1 MLSSTSLCYTVVWCL
16 VFTGLSSYPSVV
28 VYSFVVKSSG
38 GDIIRGATRQQQQQ
52 QQQRIMV
59 FPSTGVV
66 VRTIGRRSKRLM
78 SVRTNGMPIS
88 STSKKNN
95 ANSDIVSDEVTSMI
109 TTTSVIP
116 VTPSPKKNISTGKK
130 RKTTSSTK
138 APASKRTLQ
147 LTDITPTT
155 ISSSIVDPIPNINN
169 NTTVVENNDL
179 VLTTDMVAAI
189 NPTQEFI
196 DLNVPPEELRPS
208 NTLTTG
214 QCFHWKVVYPTTIK
228 NASMPISAWGTHDA
242 TEWVG
247 TLRLRLFDSTE
258 SIIVVIR
265 ETPTT
270 TLYRPLTTIPTSNDD
285 KNNND
290 EEELRRALLDYFQLE
305 TSLPELY
312 EEWSLNCPR
321 LAVIAKCIPGVRII
335 KQDPWECLISFICSS
350 NNNIPRIHKMLANI
364 RREYG
369 RPLLTISTIDI
380 DDDNETDQATTTQQQ
395 YYQFYSFPSL
405 EELFSQA
412 NEKDL
417 RSKCGMGYRADYI
430 METMKILLQRNG
442 DDDDDNQSNQRGE
455 IYLRDVLSNIK
466 DPTELQTKLCEFKG
480 VGRKVADCVALFSLR
495 GDECIPVD
503 THVWNIAIRD
513 YDTDGILKTNVK
525 SLTPTNYKLVGDTF
539 RTIFPNRAGWA
550 HSLLFVAEL
559 PSFRGLLPTY
569 ITKEMDDFRNEEKER
584 KKKQKEK
591 EKKLKEK
598 DKV

>member
-1 MLSSTSLCYTVVWCL
+1 MLSSTSLCCIFCCL
-16 VFTGLSSYPSVV
+16 ILTGLSSYPSVV

-38 GDIIRGATRQQQQQ
+38 GDIIRGATRQQQSAAEALA
-52 QQQRIMV
+52 MV
-59 FPSTGVV
+59 FPSTSVV
-66 VRTIGRRSKRLM
+66 ARTVGRRSKRL
-78 SVRTNGMPIS
+78 T
-88 STSKKNN
+88 
-95 ANSDIVSDEVTSMI
+95 TSMLK
-109 TTTSVIP
+109 TSAIP
-116 VTPSPKKNISTGKK
+116 VTPSPKKNVSTGRK
-130 RKTTSSTK
+130 RKTTKSTSK

-147 LTDITPTT
+147 LTDTIPTT
-155 ISSSIVDPIPNINN
+155 TPSSIVNPISNSNN
-169 NTTVVENNDL
+169 SNNDNTKNQVENNDL

-214 QCFHWKVVYPTTIK
+214 QCFHWKVVYPTTTIN

-258 SIIVVIR
+258 SIIIVIR

-270 TLYRPLTTIPTSNDD
+270 TLYRSLTTIPSS
-285 KNNND
+285 NNNNN

-305 TSLPELY
+305 TSLPKLY

-335 KQDPWECLISFICSS
+335 KQDPWECLVSFICSS

-364 RREYG
+364 RKEYG
-369 RPLLTISTIDI
+369 RPLLTIPTIDI
-380 DDDNETDQATTTQQQ
+380 DYDGNDDQSITTTLQQ

-412 NEKDL
+412 TEKDL

-430 METMKILLQRNG
+430 IETMKILLQRNG
-442 DDDDDNQSNQRGE
+442 DDDNDDKSNQRGE

-525 SLTPTNYKLVGDTF
+525 SLTPTNYKLVGDIF
-539 RTIFPNRAGWA
+539 RKRFPNRAGWA

-584 KKKQKEK
+584 KKKQKD
-591 EKKLKEK
+591 K
-598 DKV
+598 DKI

>member
-1 MLSSTSLCYTVVWCL
+1 
-16 VFTGLSSYPSVV
+16 
-28 VYSFVVKSSG
+28 
-38 GDIIRGATRQQQQQ
+38 
-52 QQQRIMV
+52 
-59 FPSTGVV
+59 
-66 VRTIGRRSKRLM
+66 
-78 SVRTNGMPIS
+78 
-88 STSKKNN
+88 
-95 ANSDIVSDEVTSMI
+95 
-109 TTTSVIP
+109 
-116 VTPSPKKNISTGKK
+116 
-130 RKTTSSTK
+130 
-138 APASKRTLQ
+138 
-147 LTDITPTT
+147 
-155 ISSSIVDPIPNINN
+155 
-169 NTTVVENNDL
+169 VVENNDL
-179 VLTTDMVAAI
+179 VLTTDMVADI

-196 DLNVPPEELRPS
+196 DFNVPPEELRPS

-214 QCFHWKVVYPTTIK
+214 QCFHWKVVHPTTIK

-247 TLRLRLFDSTE
+247 TLRLRLLDSTK

-270 TLYRPLTTIPTSNDD
+270 TLYRPLTTIPTSNND
-285 KNNND
+285 KNKND

-321 LAVIAKCIPGVRII
+321 LAVIARCIPGVRII
-335 KQDPWECLISFICSS
+335 KQDPWECLVSFICSS

-369 RPLLTISTIDI
+369 QPLLTISTIDI
-380 DDDNETDQATTTQQQ
+380 DDDDGNNQIITTTQQQ

-412 NEKDL
+412 SEKDL

-442 DDDDDNQSNQRGE
+442 DDDNKSTQRGE
-455 IYLRDVLSNIK
+455 IYLRDFLSNIK

-480 VGRKVADCVALFSLR
+480 VGRKVADCVALFSLQ

-539 RTIFPNRAGWA
+539 RKRFPNRAGWA

-591 EKKLKEK
+591 GKN
-598 DKV
+598 